1 MPPDTVKFPSLS
13 PDKKRPRPYRT
24 VRSGGEYKEVTKK
37 MKLKK
42 YSLRYLLFLTIIIF
56 ISEVVPVP
64 QSNYPECGAEE
75 TTTIQQKEG
84 IELAIE
90 ILSNRKCPCQCG
102 NYLPGSSNLP
112 ACFGC
117 SVGKAEI
124 SYVLDDLSSGAEIIE
139 IMMSLNSPVIID
151 VFADYTNPNISKVWK
166 LAKAVSNKLHQRR
179 VVLRPPGLTRE
190 AQRAIIIAE
199 YARFR
204 GNFSTIQEALINHN
218 GPWDWRTLINLV
230 GQYDHIPK
238 QINEYISSI
247 KTGQQIAK
255 DQQHAMERGIKS
267 FPTITINN
275 KIVPDTDIAIRQAI
289 EKILLEHSI

>member
-1 MPPDTVKFPSLS
+1 MLKWKGNRQIQMPKLKIP
-13 PDKKRPRPYRT
+13 
-24 VRSGGEYKEVTKK
+24 

-42 YSLRYLLFLTIIIF
+42 YSLRSLLFLLIAIF
-56 ISEVVPVP
+56 ISEVLPVP
-64 QSNYPECGAEE
+64 QSIYPECGAEE
-75 TTTIQQKEG
+75 TTTNQQKED

-90 ILSNRKCPCQCG
+90 ILANRKCPCQCG

-117 SVGKAEI
+117 SAGKAEI
-124 SYVLDDLSSGAEIIE
+124 SYVLDDLNSGAEIIE
-139 IMMSLNSPVIID
+139 IMMSLNSPIIID
-151 VFADYTNPNISKVWK
+151 IFADYTNANISKVWK
-166 LAKAVSNKLHQRR
+166 LAKDVSNELHQRR
-179 VVLRPPGLTRE
+179 VVLRTPGLTVV

-204 GNFSTIQEALINHN
+204 GNFSIIQEALINHN

-238 QINEYISSI
+238 QINEYIRGI
-247 KTGQQIAK
+247 KIEQQIDK
-255 DQQHAMERGIKS
+255 DREHARERGIRS
-267 FPTITINN
+267 LPTITINN

>member
-1 MPPDTVKFPSLS
+1 MPKLKIP
-13 PDKKRPRPYRT
+13 
-24 VRSGGEYKEVTKK
+24 

-42 YSLRYLLFLTIIIF
+42 YSLRCLLFLLIVIF

-64 QSNYPECGAEE
+64 QSIYPECGAEE
-75 TTTIQQKEG
+75 TTTIRQKEG

-124 SYVLDDLSSGAEIIE
+124 SYVLDDINSGAKIIE
-139 IMMSLNSPVIID
+139 IMMSLNSPIIID
-151 VFADYTNPNISKVWK
+151 IFADYTNPNISKVWK
-166 LAKAVSNKLHQRR
+166 LAKAVSNELHQRR
-179 VVLRPPGLTRE
+179 VVLRTPGLTRG

-204 GNFSTIQEALINHN
+204 GKFSIIQEALINHK

-238 QINEYISSI
+238 RIIEYIGSI
-247 KTGQQIAK
+247 EIEQQIAK
-255 DQQHAMERGIKS
+255 DQQHAIERGIEL

-275 KIVPDTDIAIRQAI
+275 IIVPDTEIAIRQAI

>member
-1 MPPDTVKFPSLS
+1 MSKLKIP
-13 PDKKRPRPYRT
+13 
-24 VRSGGEYKEVTKK
+24 

-42 YSLRYLLFLTIIIF
+42 YSFRCLLFLLIASF
-56 ISEVVPVP
+56 ISEVLPVP
-64 QSNYPECGAEE
+64 QSIYPECGAEE
-75 TTTIQQKEG
+75 RTITQLKED

-90 ILSNRKCPCQCG
+90 ILANRKCPCQCG
-102 NYLPGSSNLP
+102 NYLPGSSTLP

-124 SYVLDDLSSGAEIIE
+124 SYVLEDLNSGADIIE

-151 VFADYTNPNISKVWK
+151 IFADYTNVNISKVWK
-166 LAKAVSNKLHQRR
+166 LAKAVSNELHQRR

-204 GNFSTIQEALINHN
+204 GNFSLIQEALINHN

-230 GQYDHIPK
+230 GQYDYIPK
-238 QINEYISSI
+238 RINEYISSI
-247 KTGQQIAK
+247 KVEQQIAK
-255 DQQHAMERGIKS
+255 DQQHAIERGIES

-275 KIVPDTDIAIRQAI
+275 IIVPDTEIAIRQAI
-289 EKILLEHSI
+289 KKILLEHSI

>member
-1 MPPDTVKFPSLS
+1 MPKLKIP
-13 PDKKRPRPYRT
+13 
-24 VRSGGEYKEVTKK
+24 

-42 YSLRYLLFLTIIIF
+42 YSLRCLLFLLIVIF

-64 QSNYPECGAEE
+64 QSIYPECGAEE
-75 TTTIQQKEG
+75 TTTIRQKEG

-124 SYVLDDLSSGAEIIE
+124 SYVLDDINSGAKIIE
-139 IMMSLNSPVIID
+139 IMMSLNSPIIID
-151 VFADYTNPNISKVWK
+151 IFADYTNPNISKVWK
-166 LAKAVSNKLHQRR
+166 LAKAVSNELHQRR
-179 VVLRPPGLTRE
+179 VVLRTPGLTRG

-204 GNFSTIQEALINHN
+204 GKFSIIQEALINHN

-238 QINEYISSI
+238 RIIEYIGSI
-247 KTGQQIAK
+247 EIEQQIAK
-255 DQQHAMERGIKS
+255 DQQHAIERGIEL

-275 KIVPDTDIAIRQAI
+275 IIVPDTEIAIRQAI

>member
-1 MPPDTVKFPSLS
+1 
-13 PDKKRPRPYRT
+13 
-24 VRSGGEYKEVTKK
+24 

-56 ISEVVPVP
+56 ISEVVPAP
-64 QSNYPECGAEE
+64 QLIYPECGAEE
-75 TTTIQQKEG
+75 RTTTQQKED

-230 GQYDHIPK
+230 DQYDHIPK